1 VVCVDR
7 ALIVFEMTVILEAAG
22 DVSRVEKGGWAIWLG
37 DCLEAAVDY
46 ERWKL
51 PPLLSSGL
59 GGRRLSVATP
69 MSLTCTA
76 VRASHNWNLFR

>member
-1 VVCVDR
+1 
-7 ALIVFEMTVILEAAG
+7 MG
-22 DVSRVEKGGWAIWLG
+22 DMVG

-59 GGRRLSVATP
+59 GGRPLQNSK
-69 MSLTCTA
+69 SLTQLESVQGPTTE
-76 VRASHNWNLFR
+76 RSTN